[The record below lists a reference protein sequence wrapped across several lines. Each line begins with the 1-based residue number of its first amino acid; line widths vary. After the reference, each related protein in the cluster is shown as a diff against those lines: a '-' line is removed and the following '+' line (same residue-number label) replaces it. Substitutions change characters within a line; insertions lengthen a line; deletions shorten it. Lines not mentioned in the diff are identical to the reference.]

1 MAGCSGATRQKLAWA
16 FIFLLAA
23 REVSAAREM
32 YRGAKLSSL
41 QATTLGRAGEDFQRA
56 EAVREDRS
64 FSVRTMWAT
73 GKASSLLWSDS
84 TITFRYVAGNTSA
97 HEPPKYVE
105 IDGLDTKYRLMPDGA
120 AVIKEVHGMDTVSIV
135 GWQAYEAASG
145 ATPSTQRMRP
155 CTSGLTT
162 TPPWAKPSPIGAAAR
177 WGMWSTR
184 VTASSTSSTAKASRR
199 SSRRTR

>member
-56 EAVREDRS
+56 EAVREDGS
-64 FSVRTMWAT
+64 FSVRTKWAT
-73 GKASSLLWSDS
+73 GKTSSFLWSDS

-120 AVIKEVHGMDTVSIV
+120 AVIKEIHGMDTVSIV
-135 GWQAYEAASG
+135 GWQAYEG
-145 ATPSTQRMRP
+145 
-155 CTSGLTT
+155 GK
-162 TPPWAKPSPIGAAAR
+162 WGNAKY
-177 WGMWSTR
+177 
-184 VTASSTSSTAKASRR
+184 AKDEALYFRADHNPAVGETKSNWLGR
-199 SSRRTR
+199 SVGHVVYQGHGQLYFFNSNTWTE